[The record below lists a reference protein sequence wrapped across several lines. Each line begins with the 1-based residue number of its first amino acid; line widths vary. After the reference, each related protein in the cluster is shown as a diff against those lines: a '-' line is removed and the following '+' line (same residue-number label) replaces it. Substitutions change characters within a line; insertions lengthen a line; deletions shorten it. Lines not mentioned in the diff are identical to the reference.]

1 MTPLVDH
8 VRRRIFYR
16 VGRDFNDASYTY
28 NLVFNQVWVIT
39 ENKTWVQSLVV
50 DKLRD
55 DTY

>member
-8 VRRRIFYR
+8 VKCRIFYR
-16 VGRDFNDASYTY
+16 VGRDFTSSYTY

-50 DKLRD
+50 DKLRN